1 VFDKLCLQDLK
12 SALDEWEATNQQDFA
27 REKNKQFATESGI
40 PIGRVY
46 TPLDLAERGF
56 DYLKDVG
63 FPGAY
68 PFTRSISPVGYR
80 DGVWRSSQYSG
91 RPTPEETNALW
102 KTQIAAGQSQVYI
115 AYDLPSQ
122 LGYDPGHAMAEG
134 EVGRVGIS
142 MCSLRDWEVAFDGID
157 IGKTFVSQVNNAVA
171 IAAVACH
178 LALAEK
184 RGVPLSQLPGS
195 CQNDILKEY
204 TSRGNYVFPPAPG
217 MRLAID
223 TVAYCGLHVP
233 NYMPM
238 TVSFNHQAQVG
249 AHPVHHI
256 AFALGNAF
264 AYYQYAMDRGLD
276 IDKLAPGIMFLGAI
290 GHHDFFEEIA
300 KYRAM
305 RKIYARVMKDRFH
318 AKKLSSL
325 AAKFLG
331 GACGTD
337 MYREQYLNNIAR
349 GAIAALVGALAGIQI
364 CDLRAYDEQYGI
376 PTNDAILTAL
386 RTQQVV
392 FYESGVAD
400 SVDPLGG
407 SYFVESLTLDL
418 ERKIEEELER
428 IDRQGGVLPGIEN
441 GYFRRLM
448 AEDAM
453 NLYKRFERGDMTR
466 VGVNR
471 FQSEKENQRP
481 TTVYRSDPKLEGKRV
496 ADVKE
501 LKLNRDNRKV
511 AKALGA
517 VKDLALA
524 KATADNNM
532 MPVMLEA
539 VKAYATYGEICDV
552 LRDVWGEYRE
562 PNFL

>member
-1 VFDKLCLQDLK
+1 MFDKNRLQDIK
-12 SALDEWEATNQQDFA
+12 SAMDQWESVNQQEFA
-27 REKNKQFATESGI
+27 KEKDKQFATESGI
-40 PIGRVY
+40 PIRRVY
-46 TPLDLAERGF
+46 TPLDLAEKGF

-63 FPGAY
+63 FPGSY
-68 PFTRSISPVGYR
+68 PFVRSISPVGYR

-157 IGKTFVSQVNNAVA
+157 IRKTFVSQVNNAAA
-171 IAAVACH
+171 ITAVACH

-184 RGVPLSQLPGS
+184 RGIPLGELPGS

-204 TSRGNYVFPPAPG
+204 TSRGNYVFPPVPG

-223 TVAYCGLHVP
+223 TVAYCGQHLP
-233 NYMPM
+233 NYLPM
-238 TVSFNHQAQVG
+238 TVSFNHPAQVG

-256 AFALGNAF
+256 AFALANAF
-264 AYYQYAMDRGLD
+264 AYYQYAADRGLD

-305 RKIYARVMKDRFH
+305 RKIYARVLRDRFS
-318 AKKLSSL
+318 ATKPASQ

-400 SVDPLGG
+400 AVDPLGG
-407 SYFVESLTLDL
+407 SYFVESLTL
-418 ERKIEEELER
+418 ELEER
-428 IDRQGGVLPGIEN
+428 ICKELEQIERHGGVLASIEN

-453 NLYKRFERGDMTR
+453 KLYKKFEQGDIIR
-466 VGVNR
+466 IGVNR
-471 FQSEKENQRP
+471 FRSENEDQPP
-481 TTVYRSDPKLEGKRV
+481 TTVYRSDPKVEGQRV
-496 ADVKE
+496 AAIKD
-501 LKLNRDNRKV
+501 LKRNRDNEKV
-511 AKALGA
+511 AKALAA
-517 VKDLALA
+517 VKEMASEE
-524 KATADNNM
+524 ATKNSNM

-539 VKAYATYGEICDV
+539 VKTYATYGEICDV
-552 LRDVWGEYRE
+552 LREVWGEYRE

>member
-1 VFDKLCLQDLK
+1 MFDKKCLQDIR
-12 SALDEWEATNQQDFA
+12 SAMDKWESGNRQEFA
-27 REKNKQFATESGI
+27 KEAKQFATESGI
-40 PIGRVY
+40 PVGRIY
-46 TPLDLAERGF
+46 TPLDLAEKGF
-56 DYLKDVG
+56 DYLKDLG
-63 FPGAY
+63 FPGSY

-80 DGVWRSSQYSG
+80 DGVWNSSQYSG
-91 RPTPEETNALW
+91 RPTPEETNTLW
-102 KTQIAAGQSQVYI
+102 KTQLAAGQSRVYV

-122 LGYDPGHAMAEG
+122 LGYDPGHSMAEG

-157 IGKTFVSQVNNAVA
+157 IRKTVVSQVNNAMA
-171 IAAVACH
+171 ITAVACH

-184 RGVPLSQLPGS
+184 RGIPFSELSGS

-223 TVAYCGLHVP
+223 TVAYCGEHLP

-238 TVSFNHQAQVG
+238 TVSFNHPAQVG

-256 AFALGNAF
+256 AFALANAF
-264 AYYQYAMDRGLD
+264 AYYQYSTDRGLD
-276 IDKLAPGIMFLGAI
+276 IDTLAPGIMFLGGI

-305 RKIYARVMKDRFH
+305 RKIYARVLKERFN
-318 AKKLSSL
+318 AKKPSSM

-349 GAIAALVGALAGIQI
+349 GAITALVGILAGVQI

-376 PTNDAILTAL
+376 PTNAAIITAL
-386 RTQQVV
+386 RTQQVA
-392 FYESGVAD
+392 FYESGAAD
-400 SVDPLGG
+400 TVDPLGG
-407 SYFVESLTLDL
+407 SYFVESLTLEL
-418 ERKIEEELER
+418 EERINKELER
-428 IDRQGGVLPGIEN
+428 IERQGGVLAGIES
-441 GYFRRLM
+441 GYFRRVM

-453 NLYKRFERGDMTR
+453 ALHKRFERGDITR

-471 FQSEKENQRP
+471 FQNNDEDQPP
-481 TTVYRSDPKLEGKRV
+481 TTVYRADPKLEGHRV
-496 ADVKE
+496 AAVNE
-501 LKLNRDNRKV
+501 LKRNRDNEKV
-511 AKALGA
+511 TKALAA
-517 VKDLALA
+517 VKAMA
-524 KATADNNM
+524 IAEATANNNM
-532 MPVMLEA
+532 MPVMLDA

-552 LRDVWGEYRE
+552 LREVWGEYKE
-562 PNFL
+562 PSFL